1 MGTGEWTKGEHSF
14 VPIPL
19 SLIWLATAS
28 LLSHF
33 GYAMPILHNAP
44 VRFLTDDEFGE
55 IDQVVM
61 RCAYA
66 SQNKLGSLCEE
77 AVYEN
82 DLAARLRA
90 EGFGD
95 VCTQVPVAASFRG
108 FQKVYRLDLIVQGM
122 IYELK
127 AVERL
132 TAAHDAQ
139 VYHYGAL
146 LETDRIK
153 LLNFG
158 GVKIDGKLR
167 RCPFR
172 RTDRFA
178 VTFNREGWKAVSGR
192 CAVLAETAEAC
203 MREWGGFLDGHL
215 FEEALIH
222 FNGGEAGCME
232 RLPVTRDGLSLGHH
246 RVALHGEDVGFVVSP
261 LDDGKDHERQLRF
274 LLMYLPLRA
283 WQWIN
288 VRGTTMSMVTIEK

>member
-1 MGTGEWTKGEHSF
+1 
-14 VPIPL
+14 
-19 SLIWLATAS
+19 
-28 LLSHF
+28 
-33 GYAMPILHNAP
+33 MPILHDAP
-44 VRFLTDDEFGE
+44 IRLLGDIEFDE

-66 SQNKLGSLCEE
+66 SQNKLGRLCEE

-82 DLAARLRA
+82 DLAARLCA
-90 EGFGD
+90 EGFDD
-95 VCTQVPVAASFRG
+95 VHTQVPVVVSFHG
-108 FQKVYRLDLIVQGM
+108 FEKVYRLDLIVQGM
-122 IYELK
+122 AYELK

-167 RCPFR
+167 RSPFR
-172 RTDRFA
+172 RTDRMA
-178 VTFNREGWKAVSGR
+178 VTIHRERWKSVSDR
-192 CAVLAETAEAC
+192 CSVLADTAEAC

-246 RVALHGEDVGFVVSP
+246 RVALHGEDVGFVVSS
-261 LDDGKDHERQLRF
+261 LEDGNLHEQQLRS
-274 LLMYLPLRA
+274 LLMCLPLRA

-288 VRGTTMSMVTIEK
+288 IRGTTMSMVTVEK